1 MANDIVA
8 PSAMPAQKITPL
20 QPGANSP
27 GQSAY
32 MQQQQQTQ
40 AQLALTGK
48 KVGGKKKGVWKGG
61 VSQVLVPNPPANA
74 VNASQTQSS
83 YTALTSLAQT
93 QQQQAIYD
101 KAQNPQQTAAIET
114 QNNKSYSGGMKW
126 GCLSG
131 GKHKSK
137 KRNTK
142 KRNTKKR
149 NTKKRNTKKR
159 NTKK

>member
-48 KVGGKKKGVWKGG
+48 KVGGKKKCVWKGG

-142 KRNTKKR
+142 KRNTKK
-149 NTKKRNTKKR
+149 
-159 NTKK
+159 